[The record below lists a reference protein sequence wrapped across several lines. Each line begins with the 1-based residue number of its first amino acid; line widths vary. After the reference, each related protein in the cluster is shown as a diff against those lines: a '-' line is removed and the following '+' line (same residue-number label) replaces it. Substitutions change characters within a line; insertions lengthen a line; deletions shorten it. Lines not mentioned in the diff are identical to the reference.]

1 MDLEGR
7 MSAVVAKEM
16 FCSDL
21 PSRQNFLFRART
33 AVCYLPPAATA
44 FRLHISFL
52 AITMLFLGSPH
63 QWLTPAEVPGLGYF
77 HATLGSPHGKSLLW
91 ISPLDSLRN
100 FQIHIAVGGSPC
112 PILLLL
118 VFLLTGKGA
127 YHGLELS
134 LLNPTTIF
142 FYLLKALPIKKP
154 FVFPSPS
161 QHLLPRGPS

>member
-7 MSAVVAKEM
+7 MFAVVATEM

-21 PSRQNFLFRART
+21 PSGQNFLFQART
-33 AVCYLPPAATA
+33 AVSYLPPAATA
-44 FRLHISFL
+44 FRLHISFP
-52 AITMLFLGSPH
+52 AITMLFLGRPH

-77 HATLGSPHGKSLLW
+77 HATLGSPRGKSLLW

-100 FQIHIAVGGSPC
+100 FQIYIAVGGSPC

-118 VFLLTGKGA
+118 VFRLTGKGA
-127 YHGLELS
+127 HHGLELS
-134 LLNPTTIF
+134 LLNPTSIF

-154 FVFPSPS
+154 VVFPSPS